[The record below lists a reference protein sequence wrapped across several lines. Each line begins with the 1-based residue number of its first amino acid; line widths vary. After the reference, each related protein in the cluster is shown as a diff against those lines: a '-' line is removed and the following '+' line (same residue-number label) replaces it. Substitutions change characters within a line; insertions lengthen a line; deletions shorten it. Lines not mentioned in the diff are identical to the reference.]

1 MFAVKAELV
10 FVAAHRIEVVTDRR
24 DILWITP
31 FSRVAHAP
39 FGDFERLDQVDGF
52 DGTLAVRADGHWIL
66 LDIHGSMGMM
76 TVLNFLA
83 QSRHKTAQSP
93 R

>member
-1 MFAVKAELV
+1 VASALVFAVEAELV

-31 FSRVAHAP
+31 FSGVAHAP

-52 DGTLAVRADGHWIL
+52 DGTQAVRADSHRGLL
-66 LDIHGSMGMM
+66 LDKINGLGC
-76 TVLNFLA
+76 
-83 QSRHKTAQSP
+83 R